1 MCRVFFEECY
11 VEFLMFSGGIGFS
24 ILVGDVFVGGGGL
37 AIRVLWGI
45 CSTTGWWSEFRFRFV
60 FVVEMNLL

>member
-1 MCRVFFEECY
+1 MVNVFICAEFSSKN
-11 VEFLMFSGGIGFS
+11 VMLNFLMFYGGIGFN

-45 CSTTGWWSEFRFRFV
+45 CSRTG
-60 FVVEMNLL
+60 